1 MEINVNLMALVG
13 ELVLFLRSHRMKR
26 MIHIISTLIVLMM
39 LVLNFSF
46 TSNAYSEEEKQQAKA
61 WLSAH
66 GYSPDMGG
74 ASQAYQDYLN
84 GKFDEELGVDI
95 NGDGIPSAVQ
105 TTTEASGDATSEEL
119 TEDKT
124 TTETPEEEGEA
135 SDDADDS
142 NKEVSKSDKA
152 FSNQTIEA
160 SNEEEH
166 LLFENTESLLDG
178 IVKSDK
184 EAVIKEST
192 LYQPDRSDQYQ
203 EAGIVIVLS
212 AVLMLLVGLWLK

>member
-1 MEINVNLMALVG
+1 MAG
-13 ELVLFLRSHRMKR
+13 SFLRSYRMKR

-39 LVLNFSF
+39 LLLNISF

>member
-1 MEINVNLMALVG
+1 
-13 ELVLFLRSHRMKR
+13 MKR

-46 TSNAYSEEEKQQAKA
+46 TSNAYTEEEKQQAKA

-166 LLFENTESLLDG
+166 LLFENTESSLDG
-178 IVKSDK
+178 MMETDNKTVV
-184 EAVIKEST
+184 EENT

>member
-1 MEINVNLMALVG
+1 MAG
-13 ELVLFLRSHRMKR
+13 SFLRSYRMKR

-39 LVLNFSF
+39 LVLNISF

-105 TTTEASGDATSEEL
+105 TTTDASGDATSEEL

>member
-1 MEINVNLMALVG
+1 
-13 ELVLFLRSHRMKR
+13 MKR